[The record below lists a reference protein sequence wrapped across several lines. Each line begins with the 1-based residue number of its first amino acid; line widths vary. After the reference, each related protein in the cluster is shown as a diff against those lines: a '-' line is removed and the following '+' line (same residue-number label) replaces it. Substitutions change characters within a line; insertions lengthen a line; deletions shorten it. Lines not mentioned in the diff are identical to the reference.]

1 MSDQKPVEVLPGAE
15 PWSADGGS
23 VGVLVLHGFTG
34 NPSSMRGLAESF
46 AAAGYSVEMPRLPG
60 HGTTIE
66 NMLGTGWPDWSEAAE
81 AALQRLSERTEVQ
94 FVAGLSMGGSL
105 TCWLA
110 SNHPELAG
118 LICINPAVS
127 PQEDMRALVQQ
138 LVESGEVAMDGIGS
152 DIADPEVVESAYS
165 QTPLAPLLTLFDA
178 AGEFAA
184 DLPRVTQ
191 PLLLMNSPQDHVVPP
206 TDSDLLA
213 ESVSGPVERVSLERS
228 YHVATQD
235 YDKDLIIE
243 RALDFVARH
252 SG

>member
-34 NPSSMRGLAESF
+34 NPSSMRGLAEAF

-66 NMLGTGWPDWSEAAE
+66 DMLGTGWPDWSEAAE

-110 SNHPELAG
+110 SNHAELAG

-152 DIADPEVVESAYS
+152 DIADPDVVESAYS

>member
-1 MSDQKPVEVLPGAE
+1 M
-15 PWSADGGS
+15 
-23 VGVLVLHGFTG
+23 
-34 NPSSMRGLAESF
+34 
-46 AAAGYSVEMPRLPG
+46 
-60 HGTTIE
+60 
-66 NMLGTGWPDWSEAAE
+66 
-81 AALQRLSERTEVQ
+81 
-94 FVAGLSMGGSL
+94 
-105 TCWLA
+105 
-110 SNHPELAG
+110 
-118 LICINPAVS
+118 
-127 PQEDMRALVQQ
+127 
-138 LVESGEVAMDGIGS
+138 
-152 DIADPEVVESAYS
+152 VESAYS

>member
-66 NMLGTGWPDWSEAAE
+66 DMLGTGWPDWSEAAE

-110 SNHPELAG
+110 SNHAELAG

-152 DIADPEVVESAYS
+152 DIADPDVVESAYS

>member
-1 MSDQKPVEVLPGAE
+1 MKRSQ
-15 PWSADGGS
+15 
-23 VGVLVLHGFTG
+23 LHGT
-34 NPSSMRGLAESF
+34 R
-46 AAAGYSVEMPRLPG
+46 
-60 HGTTIE
+60 
-66 NMLGTGWPDWSEAAE
+66 MLEAE
-81 AALQRLSERTEVQ
+81 ADIPFKRRQELVDQALQN
-94 FVAGLSMGGSL
+94 GLESAWSITDRSIPL
-105 TCWLA
+105 FDR
-110 SNHPELAG
+110 
-118 LICINPAVS
+118 NPMLNGKYSSATTFLGV
-127 PQEDMRALVQQ
+127 PFQEDMRALVQQ

-152 DIADPEVVESAYS
+152 DIADPDVVESAYS

>member
-34 NPSSMRGLAESF
+34 NPSSMRGLAEAF

-66 NMLGTGWPDWSEAAE
+66 DMLGTGWPDWSEAAE

-110 SNHPELAG
+110 SNHAELAG